1 MCVSYALSLTF
12 EAFLGHFRSKID
24 SFIFF
29 QPEIQA
35 SSHTTY
41 EIMFYNFDLSS
52 VLAIDYFQEVVV
64 SCLKTLG
71 KTFLSLSQISC
82 NSTSGSKTPN
92 IQPLLETLHLY
103 FLVFFFLLMGKTPNL
118 AMFDK
123 SALDMHI
130 MTWCKW
136 TVQLKTHLLWLLPRN
151 SPKETKFYLCNVTK
165 L

>member
-1 MCVSYALSLTF
+1 LKHSL
-12 EAFLGHFRSKID
+12 A
-24 SFIFF
+24 IFVAKLIRLF
-29 QPEIQA
+29 SCQPEIQA
-35 SSHTTY
+35 SGHTTY

-64 SCLKTLG
+64 SSLKTLG

-82 NSTSGSKTPN
+82 NPISGSKMPN
-92 IQPLLETLHLY
+92 VQPLLETLNLY
-103 FLVFFFLLMGKTPNL
+103 FLVFFFLLRGKTPNL

-136 TVQLKTHLLWLLPRN
+136 TIQLKTHLLWLLPRS
-151 SPKETKFYLCNVTK
+151 SPKETKLYLCNVTK

>member
-1 MCVSYALSLTF
+1 
-12 EAFLGHFRSKID
+12 
-24 SFIFF
+24 
-29 QPEIQA
+29 
-35 SSHTTY
+35 
-41 EIMFYNFDLSS
+41 
-52 VLAIDYFQEVVV
+52 
-64 SCLKTLG
+64 
-71 KTFLSLSQISC
+71 
-82 NSTSGSKTPN
+82 
-92 IQPLLETLHLY
+92 LHLY

-136 TVQLKTHLLWLLPRN
+136 TVQLKTHLLWLLPRS